1 MTLHNIERCKKMINL
16 TDDLHS
22 ALLIS
27 VASSPKNKKERQER
41 LGDWTVQPING
52 SFSSQAGC
60 KKGQY
65 FDEGLGKCVSIA
77 RSCPDGFRFDGNAGE
92 CVPVSHTGAP
102 PSHTPTDSSTE
113 SMGFFEKYIIPA
125 VIGLVIWEL
134 IS

>member
-1 MTLHNIERCKKMINL
+1 MINL

-27 VASSPKNKKERQER
+27 VASSPKNK
-41 LGDWTVQPING
+41 NG

-65 FDEGLGKCVSIA
+65 FDEGLGKCVSLA